1 MKSFCIRSMPGVLL
15 GVSALFLAAC
25 GGGGGGGG
33 ASDPPVQMPP
43 PDPGATGVSGKI
55 TAPNG
60 ETPIAGV
67 TVYYTGSAQGQSL
80 PVPRVLGMQSQQGCA
95 PPADSNALWACTDQ
109 YGYFVLEFDSLDP
122 VPETLPIHFIKGKW
136 SGQANVGALGEY
148 AGVMPFSSDPDAGAP
163 RIAVITGSF
172 DQIENVLV
180 RLGMTVNPAQG
191 QSLTPA
197 ATTHGSEHRHHRHH
211 HRALQARMALAGNE
225 FEDCE
230 DWWCLPDDAPEWL
243 GSETFDLYIG
253 SRQYAGE
260 GEDYPDMDELFELVD
275 GQPRLLSYDI
285 LYVNCD
291 APEPEHANWEQ
302 DVTQFVN
309 QGGLLYV
316 TDLSS
321 AWVAEPFYAYV
332 GPDYTTFGGVDTGD
346 RVQVVDTVLRNWM
359 RAMPCRNGNACVDGN
374 GRFSLTGYGDD
385 VLEPYDPAVVPLVTE
400 VSGNR
405 VLTLRFPHGDSA
417 GQVFFSTFHTADQSY
432 GGSGRTAE
440 ERMLEYLFY
449 AD

>member
-15 GVSALFLAAC
+15 GLSALLLAAC

-60 ETPIAGV
+60 ETPVAGV

-80 PVPRVLGMQSQQGCA
+80 PVPRALGMQSQQGCA

-109 YGYFVLEFDSLDP
+109 FGYFVLEFGSLDP

-197 ATTHGSEHRHHRHH
+197 ETTHGSEHRHHRHH
-211 HRALQARMALAGNE
+211 HRALQPRMALAGDE

-253 SRQYAGE
+253 SRQYGGE
-260 GEDYPDMDELFELVD
+260 GENYPDMEALFELD
-275 GQPRLLSYDI
+275 GGLPHLMSYDI

-291 APEPEHANWEQ
+291 APVPGHDDWDL

-321 AWVAEPFYAYV
+321 AWVTWPFASYV
-332 GPDYTTFGGVDTGD
+332 GVDSTAYDGVDTGE

-359 RAMPCRNGNACVDGN
+359 RARPCGNGNACVDSN
-374 GRFSLTGYGDD
+374 GRFSLTGFGDN
-385 VLEPYDPAVVPLVTE
+385 VLEPHDAEVVPLVTQ
-400 VSGNR
+400 VNGNK
-405 VLTLRFPHGDSA
+405 VLTLRFPHGGGA
-417 GQVFFSTFHTADQSY
+417 GQVFFSTFHTADESY